1 MTEECTLKFDPDGRV
16 HLRGPLTFDTCT
28 WLYRTMQRHL
38 DRKQLPQEID
48 LSGIS
53 TADSAGLA
61 LLLEWQ
67 SICQKAGAPLSVSGA
82 PDSLV
87 ALARLCDADTRLNL
101 DGRDSA
107 GP

>member
-16 HLRGPLTFDTCT
+16 YLRGPLTFDTCA
-28 WLYRTMQRHL
+28 WFYRTMQGHFA
-38 DRKQLPQEID
+38 KKHLPQEID
-48 LSGIS
+48 LSSIS

-67 SICQKAGAPLSVSGA
+67 SICRKAGSPLSVSGA

-101 DGRDSA
+101 DGRVPA
-107 GP
+107 